1 MHVPPN
7 MPTLTNMTV
16 PANIPVFA
24 NMTVPTNIPV
34 FDNMPVFTNHMPAV
48 SKNTRVTEREGFN

>member
-7 MPTLTNMTV
+7 MPTLTNITMPT
-16 PANIPVFA
+16 NMSVFT

-34 FDNMPVFTNHMPAV
+34 FANMPVFTNHMPAV